1 MVEVKSYY
9 LEPTEHIP
17 NSHYP
22 LLHYK
27 GVLSNKTDCEAA
39 KAYDLFHGNGWNINW
54 IFRYG
59 DTQMSHY
66 HSRSHECMAVLTG
79 NATIRFG
86 VADLSDDMEA
96 NTYGS
101 GSDWEKGGVELYAEA
116 GDVFLI
122 PAGVAHKTYR
132 TRPSAPFVLLTP
144 GKAKG
149 IEAPEPRKA
158 LQELTLDG
166 FTMLGAYPHG
176 ADWDFIESC
185 TDKADWEKTWAI
197 PKPKLDPVLGN
208 NPEGIAG
215 LWKARRQAKL

>member
-1 MVEVKSYY
+1 MVEVKSYD
-9 LEPTEHIP
+9 LQPTDRIP

-27 GVLSNKTDCEAA
+27 NALGPVENCSPSA
-39 KAYDLFHGNGWNINW
+39 AYDLFTTNGWVVNW

-86 VADLSDDMEA
+86 VADTSNDLEA
-96 NTYGS
+96 NTYGA
-101 GSDWEKGGVELYAEA
+101 DWEKGGVELEANA

-132 TRPSAPFVLLTP
+132 TRPQAPFVLLSP
-144 GKAKG
+144 GRAKG
-149 IEAPEPRKA
+149 IEAEDPRRA

-166 FTMLGAYPHG
+166 FTMLGAYPVG
-176 ADWDFIESC
+176 ADWDFVEAC
-185 TDKADWEKTWAI
+185 TDHKEWEKTWAI
-197 PKPKLDPVLGN
+197 PKPALDPVLGDRA
-208 NPEGIAG
+208 EGIAG
-215 LWKARRQAKL
+215 LWKPRRQAKL

>member
-1 MVEVKSYY
+1 MVEVKAYH
-9 LEPTEHIP
+9 LQPTELIP

-27 GVLSNKTDCEAA
+27 GVLSDKANCEPD
-39 KAYDLFHGNGWNINW
+39 KAYELFTDNGWRVNW

-86 VADLSDDMEA
+86 VADTSNDMEA
-96 NTYGS
+96 NTY
-101 GSDWEKGGVELYAEA
+101 GSDWEKGGVELEANA

-132 TRPSAPFVLLTP
+132 TRPQAPFVLLSP
-144 GKAKG
+144 GRAKG
-149 IEAPEPRKA
+149 IEAPDPRKA
-158 LQELTLDG
+158 LSELQLDG
-166 FTMLGAYPHG
+166 FTMLGAYPIG
-176 ADWDFIESC
+176 ADWDFIEACS
-185 TDKADWEKTWAI
+185 DRADWEKTWAI
-197 PKPKLDPVLGN
+197 PRPKLDPVLGN
-208 NPEGIAG
+208 KSEGIAG
-215 LWKARRQAKL
+215 LWKPRRQAKL

>member
-1 MVEVKSYY
+1 MVEVKSYH
-9 LEPTEHIP
+9 LRPTQRIP

-27 GVLSNKTDCEAA
+27 GVLSDKANCEAD
-39 KAYDLFHGNGWNINW
+39 KAYDLFTGNGWKVNW

-86 VADLSDDMEA
+86 VADTSDDMEG
-96 NTYGS
+96 NTY
-101 GSDWEKGGVELYAEA
+101 GSDWEKGGVELEANA

-132 TRPSAPFVLLTP
+132 TRPSAPFVLLSP
-144 GKAKG
+144 GHAKG
-149 IEAPEPRKA
+149 IAAPDPRKA
-158 LQELTLDG
+158 LQELPLDG
-166 FTMLGAYPHG
+166 FTMLGAYPIG
-176 ADWDFIESC
+176 ADWDFIEAC
-185 TDKADWEKTWAI
+185 TDHADWEKTWAI
-197 PKPKLDPVLGN
+197 PKPALDPVLGDR
-208 NPEGIAG
+208 PEGITG
-215 LWKARRQAKL
+215 LWKGRRQAKL

>member
-1 MVEVKSYY
+1 MVEVRQYH
-9 LEPTEHIP
+9 LQPTKRIP

-27 GVLSNKTDCEAA
+27 GVLADKANCEAG
-39 KAYDLFHGNGWNINW
+39 KAYDLFTNNGWKVNW

-86 VADLSDDMEA
+86 AADTSNDMQA
-96 NTYGS
+96 NTYGA
-101 GSDWEKGGVELYAEA
+101 DFEKGGVELQAEA

-122 PAGVAHKTYR
+122 PAGVAHKTHR
-132 TRPSAPFVLLTP
+132 TSPQAPFVLLSP
-144 GKAKG
+144 GHAKG
-149 IEAPEPRKA
+149 IEAEDPRKA
-158 LQELTLDG
+158 LQELELDG
-166 FTMLGAYPHG
+166 FTMLGAYPVG

-185 TDKADWEKTWAI
+185 TDRKDWERTWAI
-197 PKPKLDPVLGN
+197 PKPDLDPVLGN
-208 NPEGIAG
+208 SSAGIAG
-215 LWKARRQAKL
+215 LWKGRRESKL